1 MRTTRSD
8 LSQERLS
15 HSSADSR
22 QTRSAGGSSLECEC
36 EDPPTSGIATST
48 LRRGRRRG
56 SLGHRRGQML
66 SPPSDARET
75 APDRAPLS
83 PVVALPHTLPA
94 EALVS
99 LTIWPIAL
107 NRPPFQPRGY
117 PKDGQ
122 PSGPT
127 KTASRRSWSPIDS
140 RRPPEPRPFLLYRAI
155 SADGGGV
162 HLPICCMSDG
172 RLPTP
177 QWSVI
182 LPFCTRITSTDSK

>member
-1 MRTTRSD
+1 SPPRPRGI
-8 LSQERLS
+8 
-15 HSSADSR
+15 
-22 QTRSAGGSSLECEC
+22 QTEPPAGAGG
-36 EDPPTSGIATST
+36 
-48 LRRGRRRG
+48 RGPRAP
-56 SLGHRRGQML
+56 RRGQMQ
-66 SPPSDARET
+66 SPPGAARET
-75 APDRAPLS
+75 APDRPPLT
-83 PVVALPHTLPA
+83 PVAAFPHPPPA

-107 NRPPFQPRGY
+107 NRPPFQLRGY